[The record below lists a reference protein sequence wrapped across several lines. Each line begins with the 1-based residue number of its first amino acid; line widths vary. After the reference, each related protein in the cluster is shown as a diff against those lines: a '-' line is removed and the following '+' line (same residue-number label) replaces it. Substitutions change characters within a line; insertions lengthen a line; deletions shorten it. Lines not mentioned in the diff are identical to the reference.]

1 MFSLLRKIFRLSPDD
16 ARIATEAKTEAELRD
31 EIKTLDATIARAPR
45 ESALYCQRGRLYAQ
59 LEEFEK
65 ALADHDVAVSLL
77 PGSSNFIDRGCV
89 HMAAGNLKSAIE
101 DFDCAVAADPKSGVA
116 YSNRA
121 AAYSKMGDV
130 QRALEDYGRAIDSD
144 PKYPN
149 SYSNRAFAHYKL
161 GEYEKGI
168 ADCNTALK
176 LRPNHSPTY
185 SNRGLCR
192 AALGDTK
199 GARADFTR
207 ALKLPSNPI
216 TIEEA
221 KAGLRALE
229 EKGQ

>member
-1 MFSLLRKIFRLSPDD
+1 MFPRLRKFFRLSPDD
-16 ARIATEAKTEAELRD
+16 APIATKGKTEAELRD
-31 EIKTLDATIARAPR
+31 EIKTLDATIARAPG
-45 ESALYCQRGRLYAQ
+45 ESALYCQRGYLYVQ
-59 LEEFEK
+59 LEEFDK
-65 ALADHDVAVSLL
+65 ALADYDVAVSLL
-77 PGSSNFIDRGCV
+77 PGSSNFVDRGCA
-89 HMAAGNLKSAIE
+89 HLAAGNLKFAIE
-101 DFDCAVAADPKSGVA
+101 DFDSAIAADPKSSMA

-121 AAYSKMGDV
+121 AAYSNMGDI
-130 QRALEDYGRAIDSD
+130 QRALEDYGRAIDRD

-149 SYSNRAFAHYKL
+149 SYSNRAFAYYKL

-199 GARADFTR
+199 GAKADFTR
-207 ALKLPSNPI
+207 ALELPSNPI

-221 KAGLRALE
+221 RAGLHALE
-229 EKGQ
+229 K